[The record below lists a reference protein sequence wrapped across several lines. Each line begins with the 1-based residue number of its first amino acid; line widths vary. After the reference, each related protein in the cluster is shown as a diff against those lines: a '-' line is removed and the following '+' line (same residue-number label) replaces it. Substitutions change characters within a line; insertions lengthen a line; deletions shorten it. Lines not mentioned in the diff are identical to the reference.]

1 MDLKATRI
9 FRVAFGGRLSA
20 MGGAPDTLKVRR
32 ERARTKRTAKKDVNP
47 VKYHASW
54 LASVIQ
60 RWSVGVR
67 EKRVTR
73 AMEANARDWGLLD
86 VLAAIRKIDGKLPGN
101 KKSAQKTLYQRRY
114 LVKREAALLALCPG
128 APKCVHRLAVARDEL
143 RAAEQ
148 AVRAA
153 VQAGADLDDAETLE
167 MI

>member
-1 MDLKATRI
+1 MVGERDPTVERGSEGEACD
-9 FRVAFGGRLSA
+9 ASDGG
-20 MGGAPDTLKVRR
+20 
-32 ERARTKRTAKKDVNP
+32 ERQG
-47 VKYHASW
+47 
-54 LASVIQ
+54 L
-60 RWSVGVR
+60 
-67 EKRVTR
+67 
-73 AMEANARDWGLLD
+73 GLLD
-86 VLAAIRKIDGKLPGN
+86 VLAAIKKIDGKLPGN